1 MNFSELSE
9 IWKGSL
15 ILWSLIAECLLFY
28 NLTSYVQIGWR
39 RSHVKCILLNIG
51 CLGLYYF
58 LCMLRDDKL
67 RHLHDL
73 PVWCIVMIIAAF
85 TTFAVAEEIRISRWR
100 KSHVSAMSIKEA
112 MDMLPMGLCFA
123 LQNGRPMLVNEKMNE
138 ISVSLFG
145 KSLLDAEGFWKAL
158 TEGRGEGSLQGGEQ
172 PMIKLSDGSVYGMRR
187 SKLTMKEGV
196 VYELTATDLT
206 QEQRMTEELKKK
218 QKAAKVLNVRL
229 KSLLGT
235 IEYVT
240 MSREL
245 LGMKAALHD
254 NLGRSLIFV
263 KRYLVSAENVD
274 EKEMISS
281 WRSNVRH
288 LIGESPEDWQ
298 VPYFVVEKEA
308 AMLGIRLQIVG
319 MLPDDERL
327 LPVIDKAISTHVIN
341 VLKHAE
347 GDEATVRI
355 KEENDF
361 HHISFTNNG
370 KVPEGEIRETGGLAN
385 LRREVELAG
394 GTMEVTARPHFQMD
408 VYLPAGSL
416 EEMT

>member
-15 ILWSLIAECLLFY
+15 ILWSLTVECLLFY
-28 NLTSYVQIGWR
+28 NLTSYLQIGWR
-39 RSHVKCILLNIG
+39 RSHVKCILLNVG
-51 CLGLYYF
+51 CLGCYYF
-58 LCMLRDDKL
+58 LCMLWDNKL
-67 RHLHDL
+67 KYLHDL
-73 PVWCIVMIIAAF
+73 PVWCIVMTIAAF
-85 TTFAVAEEIRISRWR
+85 TIFAVAEAIRISAWR
-100 KSHVSAMSIKEA
+100 KSHISAMSIKEA

-138 ISVSLFG
+138 ICVSLFG
-145 KSLLDAEGFWKAL
+145 KSLLDAEEFWKAL
-158 TEGRGEGSLQGGEQ
+158 TEGLGEESLQGGEQ
-172 PMIKLSDGSVYGMRR
+172 PMIRLSDGRVYGMRR

-196 VYELTATDLT
+196 VYEITATDLT
-206 QEQRMTEELKKK
+206 QEQRMTEELRKK

-254 NLGRSLIFV
+254 NLGRSLLLV
-263 KRYLVSAENVD
+263 KRYLVSPATVD
-274 EKEMISS
+274 EKELILT
-281 WRSNVRH
+281 WQSNIRH
-288 LIGESPEDWQ
+288 LIGESPENWQ

-308 AMLGIRLQIVG
+308 AMLGIRLQVVG
-319 MLPDDERL
+319 KLPEDERL

-355 KEENDF
+355 REENDF
-361 HHISFTNNG
+361 YHLSFTNNG

-385 LRREVELAG
+385 LRREVEMVG
-394 GTMEVTARPHFQMD
+394 GTMEVTARPRFQMN
-408 VYLPAGSL
+408 VNLPAGPL
-416 EEMT
+416 EEMA